1 MYGRFLV
8 AAQFMLIIL
17 LIWPW
22 TEPAFMLPALLMTL
36 PALVFGI
43 WILRH
48 NRIGNFNIRPEL
60 KSGAQL
66 IIGGPYALVR
76 HPMYVAVLWLGLCA
90 VVLYA
95 SAAALLLWALLFL
108 VLDRKAAVEETYLRT
123 HFADYGTYAD
133 KVGRF
138 LPRCFL
144 GRKPI

>member
-1 MYGRFLV
+1 MYGGLLV
-8 AAQFMLIIL
+8 SAQFMLIML

-22 TEPAFMLPALLMTL
+22 VAPVFVLPALLLTL
-36 PALVFGI
+36 PALAFGV

-66 IIGGPYALVR
+66 IIDGPYALVR

-95 SAAALLLWALLFL
+95 STAALLLWGLLYW
-108 VLDRKAAVEETYLRT
+108 VLDRKAALEESYLRI
-123 HFADYGTYAD
+123 HFTAYEAYAE
-133 KVGRF
+133 KVGR
-138 LPRCFL
+138 C
-144 GRKPI
+144 

>member
-1 MYGRFLV
+1 MYGGLLV
-8 AAQFMLIIL
+8 SAQFMLIML

-22 TEPAFMLPALLMTL
+22 VAPVFVLPALLLTL
-36 PALVFGI
+36 PALAFGV

-66 IIGGPYALVR
+66 IIDGPYALVR

-95 SAAALLLWALLFL
+95 STAALLLWGLLYW
-108 VLDRKAAVEETYLRT
+108 VLDRKAALEESYLRI
-123 HFADYGTYAD
+123 HFAAYEAYAD

-138 LPRCFL
+138 LPRRL
-144 GRKPI
+144 PG

>member
-1 MYGRFLV
+1 MMYGGLLV
-8 AAQFMLIIL
+8 SAQFMLIML

-22 TEPAFMLPALLMTL
+22 TAPVFVLPALVLTL
-36 PALVFGI
+36 PALAFGV

-66 IIGGPYALVR
+66 ITDGPYALVR

-95 SAAALLLWALLFL
+95 SSAALLLWGLLYL
-108 VLDRKAAVEETYLRT
+108 VLDRKAALEESYLRI
-123 HFADYGTYAD
+123 HFSDYEAYAN
-133 KVGRF
+133 KVWRF
-138 LPRCFL
+138 LPRRL
-144 GRKPI
+144 PR

>member
-1 MYGRFLV
+1 MYGGLLV
-8 AAQFMLIIL
+8 SAQFMLIML

-22 TEPAFMLPALLMTL
+22 VAPVFVLPALLLTL
-36 PALVFGI
+36 PALAFGV

-66 IIGGPYALVR
+66 IIDGPYALVR

-95 SAAALLLWALLFL
+95 STAALLLWGLLYW
-108 VLDRKAAVEETYLRT
+108 VLDRKAALEESYLRI
-123 HFADYGTYAD
+123 HFTAYEAYAE

-138 LPRCFL
+138 LPRRQP
-144 GRKPI
+144 G

>member
-1 MYGRFLV
+1 MYGRLLV
-8 AAQFMLIIL
+8 TAQFLLIML

-22 TEPAFMLPALLMTL
+22 TAPVFVLPALLMTL
-36 PALVFGI
+36 PALVLGI

-66 IIGGPYALVR
+66 IVDGPYALVR
-76 HPMYVAVLWLGLCA
+76 HPMYVMVLWLGLCA

-95 SAAALLLWALLFL
+95 SAAALLSWGLLYW
-108 VLDRKAAVEETYLRT
+108 VLDRKAALEESYLRI
-123 HFADYGTYAD
+123 HFAEYEAYAD

-138 LPRCFL
+138 LPRYL
-144 GRKPI
+144 SG